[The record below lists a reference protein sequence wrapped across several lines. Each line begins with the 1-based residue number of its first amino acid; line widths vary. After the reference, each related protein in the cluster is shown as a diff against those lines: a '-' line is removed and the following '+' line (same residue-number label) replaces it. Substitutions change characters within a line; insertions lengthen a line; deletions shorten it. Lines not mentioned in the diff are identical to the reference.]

1 MGLVKA
7 NPRCYKRPV
16 TDQTRE
22 CPMCGESMRIKDRDD
37 VQIVPGTHQQI
48 VRHVREW
55 ICPECDYFEE
65 VDDDN
70 APQP

>member
-1 MGLVKA
+1 
-7 NPRCYKRPV
+7 
-16 TDQTRE
+16 
-22 CPMCGESMRIKDRDD
+22 MCGESMRIKDRDD